1 MITASENVIPQ
12 EQKNVFGVFLK
23 LFVFPQRVMQMEQS
37 LTAHF
42 MDWEIES
49 QKSEKKLT
57 VVNERARLIN

>member
-1 MITASENVIPQ
+1 
-12 EQKNVFGVFLK
+12 
-23 LFVFPQRVMQMEQS
+23 MEQS

>member
-1 MITASENVIPQ
+1 
-12 EQKNVFGVFLK
+12 
-23 LFVFPQRVMQMEQS
+23 MQMEQS

-57 VVNERARLIN
+57 VVNEKASAKPRALTN